1 MEVDLSP
8 SMDKRKLLLF
18 QLSSFQISAVVGPF
32 FQKQTEVEI
41 ILASHAF
48 VANLNSKAKSTILY

>member
-18 QLSSFQISAVVGPF
+18 QLSSFQISVGLGPF
-32 FQKQTEVEI
+32 FQKQTEVE

-48 VANLNSKAKSTILY
+48 VANLNSKAKSRILN